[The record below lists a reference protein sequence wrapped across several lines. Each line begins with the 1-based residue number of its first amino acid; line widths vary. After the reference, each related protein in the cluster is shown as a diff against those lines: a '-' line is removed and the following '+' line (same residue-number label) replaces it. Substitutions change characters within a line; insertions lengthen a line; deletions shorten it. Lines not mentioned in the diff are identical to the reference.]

1 MNNVMSSAIEL
12 LTGGT
17 GSSRSMSGGSSEE
30 HTETDY
36 SRGDGDISSIHA
48 FEMFTV

>member
-1 MNNVMSSAIEL
+1 MSSAIEL

-17 GSSRSMSGGSSEE
+17 GSSRSSGGSSEGE

-36 SRGDGDISSIHA
+36 SRGDGEISSIWD
-48 FEMFTV
+48 VYCLIR